1 MLYMFLADGFEE
13 TEAIGS
19 LDVIKRTG
27 LDIKTVG
34 IGSKNVTGSHGIT
47 VIADITSDEAKK
59 DGLKGIILPGG
70 MPGTLNLQKDA
81 FVEDMIDY
89 CAENGLLLA
98 AICAAPMIFG
108 EKDLL
113 KGKKATCYPGFENH
127 FCGGVYTD
135 DYVTVC
141 DNIITAKGAGASMMF
156 GAAIADYFT
165 DGVGTKMLAEMQHI
179 ILD

>member
-1 MLYMFLADGFEE
+1 
-13 TEAIGS
+13 
-19 LDVIKRTG
+19 
-27 LDIKTVG
+27 
-34 IGSKNVTGSHGIT
+34 
-47 VIADITSDEAKK
+47 
-59 DGLKGIILPGG
+59 

-89 CAENGLLLA
+89 CSKNGLLLA

-141 DNIITAKGAGASMMF
+141 DNIITSKGAGASMMF
-156 GAAIADYFT
+156 GAAIVNYFA
-165 DGVGTKMLAEMQHI
+165 DGVGTKILSEMQHI